1 MKYIKATTVPQEIQ
15 VWFQGELESRGI
27 DTVYSHTVMSLLLH
41 PEKELGN
48 RVAAVECLRSAT
60 EQKAGLETLVD
71 ELCRRLNNHLN
82 PESEAEEA
90 AAAAPVEE
98 PLKRRSPKELAQM
111 YYAAFPAL
119 DNSPQVQA
127 QRVSWDGRRIIEL
140 HEREQQSA
148 EGANW
153 ELMQEQQ
160 LRSKLDSPSLVAIW
174 GRQTSAAIGA
184 AAFLRV
190 KKTHI
195 FDGFNS
201 VWALSGEDKVMLKV
215 LSRTSCEGE
224 EPVCAERR
232 GAVGPRLGFS
242 SFQVQEDEEAIK
254 KEKADEDE
262 ASGNIE
268 PGSLAIA
275 LAKIVAK
282 LLEKHN
288 CATALFKDDV
298 LFWNWA
304 KDGSDEP
311 LLRAIG
317 NATQTVFSETK
328 HSMSKSALLNA
339 GQGDCLTKYPL
350 DINFSSHWPGKDP
363 LMEHPMHFA
372 SGEIA
377 GRPCIS
383 GSHDYL
389 AMGDFTTAPAD
400 DSDDFWE
407 RGFDPTE
414 QFGFLDSDEDDIVAA
429 EEPVVKCP
437 TPWPST
443 STSSGSDSPATWATC
458 SAHSSSSFLEKK
470 AKVEATVPIS
480 EPEQNSV
487 KEKINTPGDTW
498 HPTWIEDLLR
508 VCPDAEVDPI
518 FADISRKVAN
528 SAKETGARPK
538 ERRNDSSAGKSG
550 SSDDSNTNLGGNKHK
565 GSSKQQEGSAADES
579 SQDEL
584 ASTEWPWTLDS
595 NGELTT
601 IGPWSPLR
609 AGSQPPPPA
618 VRSAYIEALRK
629 ELEAEIDELL
639 YNLYEL
645 AQPWFQENSAG
656 ACGEN
661 KEIWPLQQPGM
672 PFPSYQGSFL
682 PQPNLGL
689 ALPSIAA
696 SMPDGFSPADQPL
709 SAAIRPPG
717 FYVPSV
723 PYKPQAPRQN
733 PSALNAHSN
742 ASGHNNLE
750 PSRYANK
757 YSAPDGTADAKPL
770 SSTSASF
777 TKPFLAADTASHSSV
792 PTALSHV
799 PSVNTAGLGTIEE
812 IAQGVGPAHISEQS
826 GSDTGL
832 ANSVALATKIPVA
845 MGAENSGASGAFE
858 TNPQETSL
866 TNCSAQVSIA
876 TIHDSAVP
884 STIMKGGPS
893 STTPD
898 SNAVKELKTSLPTTS
913 SLQSIHTYTASPH
926 APGCSNSSTSQS
938 FTVPNCTTQADC
950 TASPAFTG
958 NTQNSQVP
966 WTHTSQPYT
975 SESSSSQSCSLPQ
988 SVSLPNCS
996 LASNSQGTTTDATT
1010 SEGSSKSSTNISNK
1024 PFHNV
1029 PHSYTSDRSVA
1040 QTLPPELSQ
1049 AEAGAPSGASLTNS
1063 SPSSKL
1069 PSNTAMSGSSTCV
1082 TSVSNPLLH
1091 NTTVTAT
1098 FTNCSA
1104 PPPLLST
1111 SFGNISY
1118 GAIPWTFPWP
1128 PSHPGH
1134 EALSRPP
1141 AWHQHGPT
1149 PWATHG
1155 PRAGPIN
1162 CNLPGNGT
1170 LAGHI
1175 RVSPP
1180 PNTRPPPCTLVNPHH
1195 IRLGPG
1201 PVPRPPWPTSW
1212 TPPWPGHGQLSWP
1225 LSTWPLP
1232 PPENRSPQEHASRP
1246 LARPMQCA
1254 LPPAPWTHLR
1264 MRTPV
1269 MPPPNTQPTSVCGIV
1284 ASPSFG
1290 QMLQPPPHRPPI
1302 AAGICSYQ
1310 GQALA
1315 GAKTPPKP
1323 VADSLIGPWHR
1334 PPPPTPSAGAATLC
1348 PAAPQPGLLNA
1359 TSSANDV
1366 PTTSI
1371 TASPSLPVVSEPPA
1385 VHVTSSPAGPASR
1398 HMAVSAPRHAPK
1410 VPQGRCFKPP
1420 VGASPKITSMT
1431 PPSRLPPRLAPRL
1444 AAKLAMR
1451 PSATSNCGNGSETS
1465 ESCPETERPV
1475 SQPCK
1480 DASQVVPETA
1490 SRQPI
1495 KPSKE
1500 PSQIVPEITSRQP
1513 AKPCRDTS
1521 KTVSEVTSRQ
1531 PVAADPMDCDRKA
1544 QTNTECSGRSA
1555 KGGSSSCNTSTGQG
1569 MAWRK
1574 APNFKSSSGVSS
1586 HSMHNSEQN
1595 MTASALPEK
1604 RRQETYSTAPPYSS
1618 SGRRKKRR

>member
-41 PEKELGN
+41 PDKELGN

-60 EQKAGLETLVD
+60 EQVGSAVSKAGLETLVD

-82 PESEAEEA
+82 PESEMEA

-140 HEREQQSA
+140 HEREQQNA

-174 GRQTSAAIGA
+174 GRQTSAAIGK

-215 LSRTSCEGE
+215 
-224 EPVCAERR
+224 
-232 GAVGPRLGFS
+232 
-242 SFQVQEDEEAIK
+242 QEDEMAMK
-254 KEKADEDE
+254 KEKSDEDA

-268 PGSLAIA
+268 PGSLGIA

-288 CATALFKDDV
+288 CATALFKDEV

-311 LLRAIG
+311 LLQAISS
-317 NATQTVFSETK
+317 ATQAIFSETK

-339 GQGDCLTKYPL
+339 GQGDCLAKYPL
-350 DINFSSHWPGKDP
+350 DIDFSSRWPGKDP
-363 LMEHPMHFA
+363 LVEHPINLA
-372 SGEIA
+372 SSGIA
-377 GRPCIS
+377 SRPCIS

-389 AMGDFTTAPAD
+389 AMGDFTTVPAD
-400 DSDDFWE
+400 DVDDFWE

-414 QFGFLDSDEDDIVAA
+414 QFDFLDSDEDDIVAA
-429 EEPVVKCP
+429 EESVTKCP

-443 STSSGSDSPATWATC
+443 STSSGSDSSATWATC

-480 EPEQNSV
+480 EPEQSSA
-487 KEKINTPGDTW
+487 KEKINTPGETW

-528 SAKETGARPK
+528 STKGTGARPK
-538 ERRNDSSAGKSG
+538 ERRNDSSAG
-550 SSDDSNTNLGGNKHK
+550 SSESSADSNTNLVGNKHK
-565 GSSKQQEGSAADES
+565 GSSQQQEGSAAHES

-584 ASTEWPWTLDS
+584 ASAEWPWKLGS

-609 AGSQPPPPA
+609 VGSQPPPPA

-645 AQPWFQENSAG
+645 ALPWFQENPAG
-656 ACGEN
+656 ASGEN
-661 KEIWPLQQPGM
+661 KEMWPLQPPGM
-672 PFPSYQGSFL
+672 PFPSYQCSFL
-682 PQPNLGL
+682 PQPNIGL

-696 SMPDGFSPADQPL
+696 SMPDGFSPENQPL
-709 SAAIRPPG
+709 SSAIRPPG
-717 FYVPSV
+717 FYVPNMNFR
-723 PYKPQAPRQN
+723 PQAPRQN
-733 PSALNAHSN
+733 PSAPNTHSN
-742 ASGHNNLE
+742 ASMHNNLE
-750 PSRYANK
+750 PSKYANK
-757 YSAPDGTADAKPL
+757 YSAPDGTADAEPL
-770 SSTSASF
+770 SSTSPSF
-777 TKPFLAADTASHSSV
+777 TRTFLGADTVSHSSM
-792 PTALSHV
+792 PTALSHI
-799 PSVNTAGLGTIEE
+799 PPVNTAGLGTIEQ
-812 IAQGVGPAHISEQS
+812 IAHGMGLAHTSEQS
-826 GSDTGL
+826 GSDIGL
-832 ANSVALATKIPVA
+832 TNSVTLATKIPVA
-845 MGAENSGASGAFE
+845 MGVENSGASGAFDMNLLD
-858 TNPQETSL
+858 TGLTS
-866 TNCSAQVSIA
+866 CSAEVSIA
-876 TIHDSAVP
+876 TIHDNAAPSAV
-884 STIMKGGPS
+884 MKGGPS
-893 STTPD
+893 SFMPD

-926 APGCSNSSTSQS
+926 TPGCSGSSIPQS

-950 TASPAFTG
+950 AVSPAFAG
-958 NTQNSQVP
+958 NTRNNQVP
-966 WTHTSQPYT
+966 WTHTSQLYT
-975 SESSSSQSCSLPQ
+975 SELSSSQSRSLPH
-988 SVSLPNCS
+988 SISLPNCS
-996 LASNSQGTTTDATT
+996 LASNSQGTTTDATI
-1010 SEGSSKSSTNISNK
+1010 SEVSSKSSTNISSK

-1029 PHSYTSDRSVA
+1029 PHSYTTSDRSAA
-1040 QTLPPELSQ
+1040 QTLLPELLQ

-1069 PSNTAMSGSSTCV
+1069 PSNAAVPGISCVAST
-1082 TSVSNPLLH
+1082 SYPLLH
-1091 NTTVTAT
+1091 NTTVTVT

-1111 SFGNISY
+1111 SLGNISY

-1128 PSHPGH
+1128 PTHPCH

-1141 AWHQHGPT
+1141 AWHQHGPA

-1162 CNLPGNGT
+1162 CNLPGHGNST
-1170 LAGHI
+1170 LAGHV

-1180 PNTRPPPCTLVNPHH
+1180 LNTRPPACTLVNPHH
-1195 IRLGPG
+1195 LRLGPG

-1232 PPENRSPQEHASRP
+1232 PPENRSPQEPASRA

-1254 LPPAPWTHLR
+1254 LPPAPWTHIR
-1264 MRTPV
+1264 MRTAV
-1269 MPPPNTQPTSVCGIV
+1269 LPPPNTQPTSVCGIV

-1290 QMLQPPPHRPPI
+1290 PMLRPPPHRPPI

-1310 GQALA
+1310 GQALV

-1323 VADSLIGPWHR
+1323 MTDSLLGPWHR

-1348 PAAPQPGLLNA
+1348 PAVPQPGLLNA
-1359 TSSANDV
+1359 TSSANV

-1371 TASPSLPVVSEPPA
+1371 TASPSLPVRSEPTA
-1385 VHVTSSPAGPASR
+1385 AHVTNSLAGPASR
-1398 HMAVSAPRHAPK
+1398 NMAAPAPRHAPK
-1410 VPQGRCFKPP
+1410 AAQGRCFKPP
-1420 VGASPKITSMT
+1420 VGASPKITSVNPT
-1431 PPSRLPPRLAPRL
+1431 SRLPPRLAPRL

-1451 PSATSNCGNGSETS
+1451 PSATSNCGNGSDTS
-1465 ESCPETERPV
+1465 EFCPETDRPA

-1480 DASQVVPETA
+1480 DS
-1490 SRQPI
+1490 
-1495 KPSKE
+1495 
-1500 PSQIVPEITSRQP
+1500 SQIVPEMASRQPNKHFKEQSQIVPEVANRQP

-1521 KTVSEVTSRQ
+1521 KIVSEVTTRQ
-1531 PVAADPMDCDRKA
+1531 PVAGGSMRCDGKA
-1544 QTNTECSGRSA
+1544 LTKTECSGHSA
-1555 KGGSSSCNTSTGQG
+1555 KTGSSSCNVSTGQG

-1574 APNFKSSSGVSS
+1574 ASNFKSSPGVSS
-1586 HSMHNSEQN
+1586 HSMRNSEQN
-1595 MTASALPEK
+1595 MTAPALPEK
-1604 RRQETYSTAPPYSS
+1604 RRQETYSSAPPYSS